1 MQLDDFYSQNDDL
14 FQFSREQAS
23 RFAKE
28 VANDFNPIHNPD
40 AKMFCVPGDLLFSV
54 ALSRIGLSQ
63 EMCFNFSGMV
73 TDDTVIFPETDAEKL
88 EISNADGKCFMSI
101 ERRGE
106 ISRDKKVIDQL
117 TSDYVAFS
125 GKTFPHILVP
135 LMSEQG
141 VMINPARPLVIYQ
154 KMEITLKRLD
164 LSDPR
169 LEPAD
174 STFEVLGKKGIVKLG
189 FNIKDGEEYV
199 GHGAKHM
206 SLRGLRD
213 FDDEIMSQLVEEYSG
228 YKSDYLRGKSQAG

>member
-1 MQLDDFYSQNDDL
+1 
-14 FQFSREQAS
+14 
-23 RFAKE
+23 
-28 VANDFNPIHNPD
+28 
-40 AKMFCVPGDLLFSV
+40 MFCVPGDLLFSV
-54 ALSRIGLSQ
+54 ALSRIGLSR

-73 TDDTVIFPETDAEKL
+73 TDDAVIFPETDAGKL
-88 EISNADGKCFMSI
+88 DISNADGKCFMSI

-106 ISRDKKVIDQL
+106 TSRDKQVIDQL

-154 KMEITLKRLD
+154 KMEIALERLD
-164 LSDPR
+164 LTNPK

-174 STFEVLGKKGIVKLG
+174 SSFEVVGKKGTVKLE
-189 FNIKDGEEYV
+189 FNLKDGGVHV

-213 FDDEIMSQLVEEYSG
+213 FDAEMMSQLVEAYNG
-228 YKSDYLRGKSQAG
+228 YRNNYLSRKT

>member
-1 MQLDDFYSQNDDL
+1 MQLDSFYSQDNERFL
-14 FQFSREQAS
+14 FSREQAS

-28 VANDFNPIHNPD
+28 VANDFNPLHNPD

-73 TDDTVIFPETDAEKL
+73 TDDAVIFPESNAEKL
-88 EISNADGKCFMSI
+88 DISDADGKCIMSI

-106 ISRDKKVIDQL
+106 ISRNKDVIEQL
-117 TSDYVAFS
+117 TRDYVAFS

-154 KMEITLKRLD
+154 KMEIALDRLD
-164 LSDPR
+164 LNNPR
-169 LEPAD
+169 LEASD
-174 STFEVLGKKGIVKLG
+174 SSFEVLGKKGTVKLN
-189 FNIKDGEEYV
+189 FKIKDGEAYI

-213 FDDEIMSQLVEEYSG
+213 FDSEVMSQLAEEYNN
-228 YKSDYLRGKSQAG
+228 YRSDYLNGKNQTA

>member
-1 MQLDDFYSQNDDL
+1 MQLDHFYTQNNDQ
-14 FQFSREQAS
+14 FFFSREQAS

-28 VANDFNPIHNPD
+28 VANDFNPLHNPD

-54 ALSRIGLSQ
+54 ALSRIGLSR

-73 TDDTVIFPETDAEKL
+73 TDDEVIFPETDAEKL
-88 EISNADGKCFMSI
+88 EISNADGKCFMTI

-106 ISRDKKVIDQL
+106 ISQDKKVIEQL

-154 KMEITLKRLD
+154 KMEIALDQLD

-174 STFEVLGKKGIVKLG
+174 STFEVLGKKGTVKLE
-189 FNIKDGEEYV
+189 FKIKDGEAYV

-213 FDDEIMSQLVEEYSG
+213 FDNETMSQLVEEYSG
-228 YKSDYLRGKSQAG
+228 YKSDYLSGKNQAV